1 VLRLRTRGFPVR
13 LEHAGYQL
21 KMSRTE
27 IAHLQLS
34 SGRVKRPKGDGMA
47 LTLQDVRCDPGA
59 DRALKEL
66 MRRYAVAEGGSGLVL
81 TAKAGNMKL
90 FLNKLDDLHQW
101 DFVYVQKLRASS
113 RKTYEALRKTR
124 EERENW
130 KRRALMAETNV
141 VEAAEERENWKRRAL
156 MAETKVVEAAAS
168 PRSGQVVSDLKYAT
182 LKRWLAKQFHPDCA
196 PGNGF
201 EKGVRNEIFK
211 EIWSEIDRLGHQSVS
226 ACSTSARSSSAS

>member
-1 VLRLRTRGFPVR
+1 VLRLRTRGSPVR

-21 KMSRTE
+21 KISRTK

-47 LTLQDVRCDPGA
+47 LTLQDVRCDPVA

-101 DFVYVQKLRASS
+101 DFVYVQKLHASL
-113 RKTYEALRKTR
+113 RKTYE
-124 EERENW
+124 EREHW
-130 KRRALMAETNV
+130 KRRA
-141 VEAAEERENWKRRAL
+141 R
-156 MAETKVVEAAAS
+156 MAETKAMKAAAS

-182 LKRWLAKQFHPDCA
+182 LKRWLAKHFHPDCA
-196 PGNGF
+196 LGNGF
-201 EKGVRNEIFK
+201 EKAVRNEIFK
-211 EIWSEIDRLGHQSVS
+211 EIWSEIERLDRQPS
-226 ACSTSARSSSAS
+226 STKARSPDTGRSSHSRAA

>member
-1 VLRLRTRGFPVR
+1 MLRLRKRGSPVR

-21 KMSRTE
+21 KISRTK

-47 LTLQDVRCDPGA
+47 LTLQDVRCDPVA

-90 FLNKLDDLHQW
+90 FLNELDDLHQW
-101 DFVYVQKLRASS
+101 DFVYVQKLRASL
-113 RKTYEALRKTR
+113 RETY
-124 EERENW
+124 
-130 KRRALMAETNV
+130 
-141 VEAAEERENWKRRAL
+141 EERENWKRRAL

-201 EKGVRNEIFK
+201 EKVVRNEIFK
-211 EIWSEIDRLGHQSVS
+211 EIWSEIERLDRQL
-226 ACSTSARSSSAS
+226 STSSTTARSPDSGRSSCSRAA